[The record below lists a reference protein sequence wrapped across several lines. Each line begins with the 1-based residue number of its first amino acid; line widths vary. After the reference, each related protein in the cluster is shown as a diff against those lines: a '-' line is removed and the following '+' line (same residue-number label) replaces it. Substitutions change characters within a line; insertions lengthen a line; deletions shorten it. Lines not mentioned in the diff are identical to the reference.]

1 MRDGGYV
8 DTVITRDTSDHE
20 LVAKMVGRE
29 INNYYVRTYNS
40 PGDVILDVKNVSF
53 GKRLHNCS
61 FQVRRGEIVG
71 FYGLVGA
78 GRSELL
84 KAVMGLYPKDS
95 GTVIFRNEDITN
107 LNTLKIQHKGMAIVP
122 ENRKLEGLILKN
134 TVGFNISIGTVHEF
148 INHLHV
154 DRKVED
160 KIINEEVK
168 TLDIKTPSVNQIV
181 ANLSGGNQQKVVL
194 AKWLAVKPE
203 LLILDEPT
211 RGIDVGAK
219 AEIYSIMN
227 ELVAQGMAIVMIS
240 SEMPETVNMCDR
252 ILVMSEGC
260 IRGELSKE
268 EFAQEKILNLAM
280 TEG

>member
-8 DTVITRDTSDHE
+8 DTVITKNTSDHE

-40 PGDVILDVKNVSF
+40 PGDVILDVKNISY
-53 GKRLHNCS
+53 GKRLHDCS
-61 FQVRRGEIVG
+61 FKVRRGEIVG

-95 GTVIFRNEDITN
+95 GTVIFRNEDITH

-134 TVGFNISIGTVHEF
+134 TVGFNISIGTVHKF

-154 DRKVED
+154 NRKVED

-168 TLDIKTPSVNQIV
+168 TLDIKTPSVNQLV

-194 AKWLAVKPE
+194 AKWLAVKPD

-227 ELVAQGMAIVMIS
+227 GLVAQGMAIVMIS

-252 ILVMSEGC
+252 IFVMSEGC